1 MQLAMMAAD
10 SSTDKVSV
18 ANIIIDM
25 WDLVNQILEQQTL
38 LENWMKGG
46 FMNIAKARYV
56 MGQHSVGE
64 NQLPSGDREISAG
77 LLVTRD
83 QAPPHAAEPAAFTL
97 SPQSSDTEPLRWFSA
112 LPPGALRDAQRQ
124 FRRAAEISCEVA
136 SLKSRLQTMMA
147 RLSDARKESEVEGT
161 DTELKTAQL
170 TEAVEALAVK

>member
-1 MQLAMMAAD
+1 
-10 SSTDKVSV
+10 
-18 ANIIIDM
+18 
-25 WDLVNQILEQQTL
+25 
-38 LENWMKGG
+38 
-46 FMNIAKARYV
+46 

-83 QAPPHAAEPAAFTL
+83 QAPPEAAEPAAFTL

-136 SLKSRLQTMMA
+136 SLKSRLQAMMA
-147 RLSDARKESEVEGT
+147 RLSDARKVEVEGT
-161 DTELKTAQL
+161 DTELKTVEL